1 MPVCHGLQEHRLLRW
16 LGLLGSACWAAKRML
31 ANQGVLNG
39 LCGRA
44 QATAPGG
51 AVTYLQTADGE
62 GPTRYNS

>member
-1 MPVCHGLQEHRLLRW
+1 MPACHGPQEHRLLRW

-31 ANQGVLNG
+31 ANQGVLMD
-39 LCGRA
+39 CAAAR